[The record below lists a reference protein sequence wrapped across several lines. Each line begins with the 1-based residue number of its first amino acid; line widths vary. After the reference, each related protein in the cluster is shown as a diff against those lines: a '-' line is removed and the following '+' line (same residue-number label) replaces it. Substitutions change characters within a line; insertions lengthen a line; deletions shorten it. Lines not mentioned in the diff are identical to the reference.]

1 MHPLFIGY
9 STQKLLSAVDA
20 TPHQLYMLQLSPSIF
35 YGTLFMIIPK
45 HYCYIK
51 M

>member
-9 STQKLLSAVDA
+9 STKKLLSAVDA
-20 TPHQLYMLQLSPSIF
+20 TPHQLYMLQFGPSIF
-35 YGTLFMIIPK
+35 YGTLFMMIPE
-45 HYCYIK
+45 HDCCIK

>member
-1 MHPLFIGY
+1 MYPLLIGD

-20 TPHQLYMLQLSPSIF
+20 TPHQLYMLQFGPSIF
-35 YGTLFMIIPK
+35 YGTLFMMIPD
-45 HYCYIK
+45 HDCCIK